1 MLLIDFKKAYDLV
14 DRLLLYKRLKS
25 VNIDDITLLKIRA
38 IYANSKV
45 VINGNK
51 IVRDF
56 WQHP

>member
-51 IVRDF
+51 TVLNKR
-56 WQHP
+56 PT